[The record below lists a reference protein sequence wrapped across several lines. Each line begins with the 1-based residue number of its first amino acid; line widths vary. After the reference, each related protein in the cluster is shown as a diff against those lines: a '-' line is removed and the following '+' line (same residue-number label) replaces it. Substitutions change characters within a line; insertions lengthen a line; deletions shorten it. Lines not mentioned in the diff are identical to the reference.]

1 MKFIVHFSSQGRFLS
16 RNLHR
21 SIKENISRAMDA
33 FAITGVDPNRYAS
46 RCQQIIRL
54 PNVMYC
60 VFFWVYVWVLRLIYA
75 KK

>member
-33 FAITGVDPNRYAS
+33 FAINGVDPNRYAS
-46 RCQQIIRL
+46 GCQQISRL
-54 PNVMYC
+54 PKCN
-60 VFFWVYVWVLRLIYA
+60 VLRFLLGLCLGVEA
-75 KK
+75 NLC